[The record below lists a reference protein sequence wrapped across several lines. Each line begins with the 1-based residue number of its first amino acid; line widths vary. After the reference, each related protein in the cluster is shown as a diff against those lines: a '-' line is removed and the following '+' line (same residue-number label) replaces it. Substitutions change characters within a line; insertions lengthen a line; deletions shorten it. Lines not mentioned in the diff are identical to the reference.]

1 MNHSPIEKIK
11 KSSKGLRGSLIDGI
25 NNEITRSLNE
35 SDQFIIKF
43 HGVYQQDNRE
53 RRKERAFKKLERSY
67 SFMIRLRLP
76 GGFLTPKKWVIVDSI
91 ACKKAKKTI
100 KITSRQTFQLHG
112 IIKSKIK
119 PTVKAFNLAGLD
131 SLATCG
137 DINRNVI
144 CSTQINTSPAFYE
157 IFHYAKKIS
166 LFLLPKT
173 RAYYEIWLDEKKI
186 LERYEEDPLYKDHF
200 LPRKFKIAVAIPP
213 NNDVDVFTNDI
224 GLIAIVKNKQLK
236 GFNIT
241 IGGGLSTTPGNSKTY
256 ARLGTLIGFADKEE
270 KILKVVYETLKIQR
284 DYGDR
289 NERNQARLK
298 YTFDKYGDL
307 WFKNELEKRCGFFLK
322 NTKVFIF
329 TDRSD
334 LFGWNKDSNGFFYS
348 TIFIEN
354 GRVFD
359 EPPIFRKTFFLKIAK
374 LGKVQFRLSCHQ
386 NIIFSDV
393 RVEYFH
399 EINLYLEKYGI
410 NSYMEILSKIRKNS
424 MACVAFNTC
433 PLAYSESQ
441 RYFPIF
447 LSKIYLLLK
456 KHLLNKEKIIIRIT
470 GCSNGCSRP
479 YVAEIGLI
487 GSSYGCYNINL
498 GGDKHGLLL
507 NKSYKENINET
518 EIIREFDILFAYF
531 SSYTKDNLVYF
542 K

>member
-1 MNHSPIEKIK
+1 MISPIEKIK
-11 KSSKGLRGSLIDGI
+11 KSSKGLRGSLIEVI

-43 HGVYQQDNRE
+43 HGIYQQDDRE

-91 ACKKAKKTI
+91 AKKTI
-100 KITSRQTFQLHG
+100 KITTRQTLQLHG

-119 PTVKAFNLAGLD
+119 PTVKDFNIAGLD
-131 SLATCG
+131 SIATCG
-137 DINRNVI
+137 DVNRNVI
-144 CSTQINTSPAFYE
+144 CSTHINAFYE

-186 LERYEEDPLYKDHF
+186 LERFEEDPLYKDHF
-200 LPRKFKIAVAIPP
+200 LPRKFKIAIAITP

-241 IGGGLSTTPGNSKTY
+241 IGGGLSTTQGNSKTY
-256 ARLGTLIGFADKEE
+256 ARLGTLIGLADKEE
-270 KILKVVYETLKIQR
+270 KILKVVFETLKIQR
-284 DYGDR
+284 DYGNRNDR
-289 NERNQARLK
+289 KQARLK

-322 NTKVFIF
+322 HTKAFIF

-334 LFGWNKDSNGFFYS
+334 LFGWNKDYKGFFDS

-359 EPPIFRKTFFLKIAK
+359 EPPIFMKTFLLKIAK

-393 RVEYFH
+393 RVESFH

-410 NSYMEILSKIRKNS
+410 NSYMENLSKIRKNS

-433 PLAYSESQ
+433 PLAFSEGQ
-441 RYFPIF
+441 RYFTIF

-470 GCSNGCSRP
+470 GCPNGCSRP

-487 GSSYGCYNINL
+487 GSSYGRYNLYL
-498 GGDKHGLLL
+498 GGDKHGMLL

-518 EIIREFDILFAYF
+518 EIIREFDLLFF
-531 SSYTKDNLVYF
+531 LK
-542 K
+542 